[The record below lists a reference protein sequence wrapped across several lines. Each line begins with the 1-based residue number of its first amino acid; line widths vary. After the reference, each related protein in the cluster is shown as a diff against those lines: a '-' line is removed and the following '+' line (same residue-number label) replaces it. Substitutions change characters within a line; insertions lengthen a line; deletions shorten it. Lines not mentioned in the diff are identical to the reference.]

1 MNRQT
6 LNIAL
11 ASTLLL
17 AAATSAF
24 AAGPATATPPEAY
37 LLVDCAAPKLISQ
50 REAGELTGQAN
61 FTQVYATRTRLM
73 AEVRRACRREGITR
87 VAIVQPQKIDKPRL
101 ALQPGR

>member
-17 AAATSAF
+17 AAASSAF
-24 AAGPATATPPEAY
+24 AGGPATAIPPEAY
-37 LLVDCAAPKLISQ
+37 LVDCAAPKLISQ
-50 REAGELTGQAN
+50 REVGELTGQAN

-73 AEVRRACRREGITR
+73 GDVRRACQRKGITR
-87 VAIVQPQKIDKPRL
+87 VAVLPMQELDKPKL